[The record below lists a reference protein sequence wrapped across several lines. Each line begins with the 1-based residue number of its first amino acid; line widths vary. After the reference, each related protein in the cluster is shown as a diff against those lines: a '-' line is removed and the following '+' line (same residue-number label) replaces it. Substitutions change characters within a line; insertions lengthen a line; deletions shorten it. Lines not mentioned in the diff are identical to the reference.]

1 MQKQPLQT
9 EEMGTGMGRVRE
21 FLRRN
26 VVLVVMVPVLVGVHF
41 GWQKIQDIEM
51 FVPKQQRQDL
61 PVIEGAR
68 YFREGMRNKLGLK
81 KEE

>member
-1 MQKQPLQT
+1 
-9 EEMGTGMGRVRE
+9 MGTGMGRARE

-68 YFREGMRNKLGLK
+68 YLTERCRVWC
-81 KEE
+81 